1 MVMDSGLGVIKTI
14 EDRWSDVN
22 TIYYGLEVRGE
33 VGTSHRLW
41 RLQPSQLWKD
51 SSKGA
56 DKVAVG
62 RRFRSETVQ
71 QKKG

>member
-1 MVMDSGLGVIKTI
+1 MVMDSGLGVIKTT

-33 VGTSHRLW
+33 VGTRLW

-51 SSKGA
+51 SSEEA
-56 DKVAVG
+56 
-62 RRFRSETVQ
+62 EEIL
-71 QKKG
+71 